1 MLLFGEN
8 TSVSEVRIGKPS
20 KDLSNKLNA
29 LLFFPL
35 TISFEHI
42 IGSEDVTEDSSKFCL
57 TTVCFTLIR
66 ESSSVLLCDSEASNS
81 TIKLLRL
88 AHEYLIK
95 QHQYLF
101 YQ

>member
-42 IGSEDVTEDSSKFCL
+42 IGSEDVTEDSSKFC
-57 TTVCFTLIR
+57 
-66 ESSSVLLCDSEASNS
+66 
-81 TIKLLRL
+81 
-88 AHEYLIK
+88 
-95 QHQYLF
+95 
-101 YQ
+101 